1 METVFRAQDLTSTR
15 NPASEVSTRQAA
27 MTAGISYLLIF
38 VLAIFANFFAIE
50 RLVVPGDAGTTTQNI
65 MESEGLLRGG
75 LAAFIV
81 VFVLDVVIAWGLYI
95 VFRQINRD
103 WSLLQAGLRIVG
115 ATLLGASLIF
125 LYLVLQLV
133 GRAESL
139 AAFDRGQL
147 DAQVMTYLSGFDF
160 LWLIGLFCFGVH
172 LIVVAY
178 LILRSGYVPKLLGY
192 LLILAGAAYA
202 VDTLAHALLPDYA
215 AYGTVFLIIVA
226 ASSIVAELWL
236 ALWLVLKGGRATA
249 LPRTVDGS
257 RAGEAIHRARTL
269 VGNETN

>member
-1 METVFRAQDLTSTR
+1 MTSR
-15 NPASEVSTRQAA
+15 IVNEVSTRQAA
-27 MTAGISYLLIF
+27 LIGGIAYLIIF

-50 RLVVPGDAGTTTQNI
+50 ELVVPGDAATTTANI
-65 MESEGLLRGG
+65 IESPGLLRGG

-95 VFRQINRD
+95 VFRHINRD
-103 WSLLQAGLRIVG
+103 WSLLQAWLRVVG

-133 GRAESL
+133 SDADYLGV
-139 AAFDRGQL
+139 FDRGQL

-192 LLILAGAAYA
+192 LLILAGAAYSI
-202 VDTLAHALLPDYA
+202 DTLANALLADYA
-215 AYGTVFLIIVA
+215 DYETFFLVLVA
-226 ASSIVAELWL
+226 SSSIVAELWL
-236 ALWLVLKGGRATA
+236 ALWLVIKGGKQ
-249 LPRTVDGS
+249 PVS
-257 RAGEAIHRARTL
+257 AGAQ
-269 VGNETN
+269 

>member
-1 METVFRAQDLTSTR
+1 MTSRTS
-15 NPASEVSTRQAA
+15 NEVPARQAA
-27 MTAGISYLLIF
+27 LIGGIAYLIIF

-50 RLVVPGDAGTTTQNI
+50 ELVVPGDAATTTANI

-75 LAAFIV
+75 LVAFII

-103 WSLLQAGLRIVG
+103 WSLLQAWLRIVG

-133 GRAESL
+133 GDANYLS
-139 AAFDRGQL
+139 AFEGGQL
-147 DAQVMTYLSGFDF
+147 EAQVMTYLSGFDF

-178 LILRSGYVPKLLGY
+178 LILRSGYIPKLLGY
-192 LLILAGAAYA
+192 LLILAGAAYSI
-202 VDTLAHALLPDYA
+202 DTLAHGLLTDYA
-215 AYGTVFLIIVA
+215 DYETFFLILVA
-226 ASSIVAELWL
+226 TSSIVAELWL
-236 ALWLVLKGGRATA
+236 ALWLVIKGGKQPA
-249 LPRTVDGS
+249 S
-257 RAGEAIHRARTL
+257 
-269 VGNETN
+269 VGAS